1 MSTMIGR
8 RETGSLGTAPAA
20 PWFDSLSQ
28 AWHTMT
34 NLRGSLPSS
43 TRQAHSAGLA
53 GAVAILRDALYLPGP
68 SGQRRVPSA
77 GAIFPYTTMVLANEQ
92 HESGATGWSLF
103 RVSPDG
109 RVADLPADR
118 ALASRLARSF
128 HPVADE
134 RLVHLLVLNRPWM
147 SIRKYGPRGYLYSRL
162 DAAHALVNLLGIAL
176 ETRDAWLQLGCG
188 GEDTEDLLVDQ
199 ARYHELCGVVSIRGD
214 SSDTAGGT
222 AVEVSAADAAPDS
235 ADVPDGDTLEA
246 ACWSLLGDL
255 VRQRAPR
262 GSAVTVASPHTV
274 APAEAEHDLRLAG
287 RWSQASA
294 MRRSTRRFGGP
305 AVEVDRIAAALSA
318 LGTQLPMSLQAGG
331 ASLIDVTVFVPNA
344 LESEADLCRQLG
356 RYGRVVAPPKATDR
370 AAITAACMGQQHL
383 REAQAF
389 VLVSA
394 SRRRLLYEGR
404 GQFEDTLFRAGA
416 SGQLMYLG
424 SAQAGVGITTVGGF
438 DSARWSELARLPEDH
453 ELLYLAALG
462 HEAASSAPKLDRDA
476 AALTHGER

>member
-1 MSTMIGR
+1 MTMIGHR
-8 RETGSLGTAPAA
+8 DTGSLSTPATE

-34 NLRGSLPSS
+34 SLRGSLPAP
-43 TRQAHSAGLA
+43 TRQAHSPGLA
-53 GAVAILRDALYLPGP
+53 GAVGILRDALYLPGP

-77 GAIFPYTTMVLANEQ
+77 GAIFPYTTLVLAHEQ
-92 HESGATGWSLF
+92 HECGAAGWSLF
-103 RVSPDG
+103 RVSADG
-109 RVADLPADR
+109 RVTDLPADR
-118 ALASRLARSF
+118 ALTSRLARSF
-128 HPVADE
+128 QPAVDE
-134 RLVHLLVLNRPWM
+134 RLTHLLVLNRPWM

-176 ETRDAWLQLGCG
+176 ETRDAWLQLSCG

-199 ARYHELCGVVSIRGD
+199 ARYHELCGVVSMRGTD
-214 SSDTAGGT
+214 GDTAADGGT
-222 AVEVSAADAAPDS
+222 AVEVADAVALAGSVDP
-235 ADVPDGDTLEA
+235 PDGDTLEA

-255 VRQRAPR
+255 VRQGAPR
-262 GSAVTVASPHTV
+262 RPAVTVAAPHST

-305 AVEVDRIAAALSA
+305 AIEIDRIAAALSA
-318 LGTQLPMSLQAGG
+318 LGTQLPTSLQPGG
-331 ASLIDVTVFVPNA
+331 ASEIEVTVFVPNA
-344 LESEADLCRQLG
+344 LASEAELHRQLG
-356 RYGRVVAPPKATDR
+356 RYGRVVAPKATDR
-370 AAITAACMGQQHL
+370 SDITAACMGQQHL

-404 GQFEDTLFRAGA
+404 AQFEETLFRAGA

-424 SAQAGVGITTVGGF
+424 SARAGVGITTVGGF
-438 DSARWSELARLPEDH
+438 DSARWSEMARLPEDH

-462 HEAASSAPKLDRDA
+462 NEAASSAPKLDRDA

>member
-1 MSTMIGR
+1 MPTLIGHR
-8 RETGSLGTAPAA
+8 QAGSLDPTPAA
-20 PWFDSLSQ
+20 PWFDSLSE

-34 NLRGSLPSS
+34 NLRGSLPAP
-43 TRQAHSAGLA
+43 TRSVHSAGLA
-53 GAVAILRDALYLPGP
+53 GAVSILRDALYLPGP

-77 GAIFPYTTMVLANEQ
+77 GAIFPYTTMVLTSEQ
-92 HESGATGWSLF
+92 HEGGATGWSLF
-103 RVSPDG
+103 RVSADG

-118 ALASRLARSF
+118 ALTARLARWF
-128 HPVADE
+128 QPAADE
-134 RLVHLLVLNRPWM
+134 RVAHLLVLNRPWM

-176 ETRDAWLQLGCG
+176 ETRDAWLQLSCG

-199 ARYHELCGVVSIRGD
+199 ARYHELCGVVSVC
-214 SSDTAGGT
+214 GGPETGST
-222 AVEVSAADAAPDS
+222 AVEVSGVAAAAGS
-235 ADVPDGDTLEA
+235 ATVPDGDTLEA

-255 VRQRAPR
+255 VRPGLPR
-262 GSAVTVASPHTV
+262 SSAVTAAAPH
-274 APAEAEHDLRLAG
+274 AAPPAEAEHDLRLAG

-305 AVEVDRIAAALSA
+305 PIAADRIAATLSA
-318 LGTQLPMSLQAGG
+318 LGTQLPTNLQPGG
-331 ASLIDVTVFVPNA
+331 ESLIEITVFLPNA
-344 LESEADLCRQLG
+344 LESEAELDRQLG
-356 RYGRVVAPPKATDR
+356 RYGRVVAPKATDR
-370 AAITAACMGQQHL
+370 AVIAAACMGQQHL

-404 GQFEDTLFRAGA
+404 AQFEETLFRAGA

-424 SAQAGVGITTVGGF
+424 GARAGVGITTVGGF
-438 DSARWSELARLPEDH
+438 DSARWSEMACLPEDH

-462 HEAASSAPKLDRDA
+462 TEAASGAPKLDRDA